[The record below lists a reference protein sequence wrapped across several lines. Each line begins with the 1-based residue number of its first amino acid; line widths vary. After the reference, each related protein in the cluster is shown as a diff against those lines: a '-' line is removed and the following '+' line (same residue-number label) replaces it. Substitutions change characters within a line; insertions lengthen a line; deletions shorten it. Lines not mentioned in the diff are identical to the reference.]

1 MSAPVVPLPPV
12 RAPRPAPRIRTPGS
26 AAQEALL
33 GLVHV
38 RAANGPENQRADQSM
53 AERRFI
59 ALLLSP
65 LPGWDYQDMPPSYL
79 LAGTMNSYQ
88 STSKTSRFA

>member
-1 MSAPVVPLPPV
+1 MPVNAAGKSAEAAADE
-12 RAPRPAPRIRTPGS
+12 RAGRPASAGERTKASTKDRTPGS

-33 GLVHV
+33 GLV
-38 RAANGPENQRADQSM
+38 
-53 AERRFI
+53 
-59 ALLLSP
+59 
-65 LPGWDYQDMPPSYL
+65 PGWDYQDMPPSYL